1 MVSATFDKLQDFFV
15 RADHRAA
22 SRRPG
27 ARFTGDTSCAALTSP
42 RGLLASGA
50 VGRSAAAVPTSE
62 QGPALIRTGRA
73 LVNRRRAAL
82 VGLLGVGAA
91 LVVPV
96 ATLGQP
102 SSIQGQQA
110 QIAQLQNRLNG
121 INYQAT
127 VAVNNYDGAMWH
139 LQTARQQ
146 IAENSAAIK
155 TDTAQLSRSETVLA
169 TRLREVYATPSPSA
183 VQVLLSSGN
192 ITSVVDTTNL
202 VQHIGS
208 QDAKVVTGVRSTLGH
223 LKTARVQLIAA
234 QQTAT
239 QQVAAASQEKSK
251 VLALLSQ
258 QQSVLSNAKANLRA
272 AIAAQQA
279 AAARAA
285 AAQRAAAARQAA
297 LQAQVATQ
305 TQAATGGGGTAQTPI
320 TLPSGSGN
328 AAAVAVAERYL
339 GVPYVWGGESPSG
352 FDCSGLVAYAYAQ
365 IGKSLPHYTVAQY
378 DMFPKVPISQL
389 QPGDIVFFYGLS
401 HEAMYVGGG
410 MIIQAPHT
418 GAFVENTPL
427 SAMGTPDGAV
437 RP

>member
-1 MVSATFDKLQDFFV
+1 
-15 RADHRAA
+15 
-22 SRRPG
+22 
-27 ARFTGDTSCAALTSP
+27 LTLP

-50 VGRSAAAVPTSE
+50 VGRSAAAVPTPE

-73 LVNRRRAAL
+73 LLNRRHAAL

-110 QIAQLQNRLNG
+110 QIAQLQNRLNS

-146 IAENSAAIK
+146 ITENTAAIK
-155 TDTAQLSRSETVLA
+155 ANTAQLARSETVLA
-169 TRLREVYATPSPSA
+169 ARLREVYATPQPTP
-183 VQVLLSSGN
+183 VQVLLASGN
-192 ITSVVDTTNL
+192 ITSVMDTSNL
-202 VQHIGS
+202 VQHIGNE
-208 QDAKVVTGVRSTLGH
+208 DAKVVTGVRTTLGNLDH
-223 LKTARVQLIAA
+223 ERVQLLAA
-234 QQTAT
+234 QQTAAK
-239 QQVAAASQEKSK
+239 QVAAASQQKSK
-251 VLALLSQ
+251 VLALLNQ
-258 QQSVLSNAKANLRA
+258 QQSVLSHAKANLRA
-272 AIAAQQA
+272 EIAAQQA

-285 AAQRAAAARQAA
+285 AAQRAAAAREAA
-297 LQAQVATQ
+297 LQ
-305 TQAATGGGGTAQTPI
+305 TQAAPQSQAVTGGGGSSGQTPI
-320 TLPSGSGN
+320 SLPSGSGN
-328 AAAVAVAERYL
+328 AAAVGVAERYL

-378 DMFPKVPISQL
+378 NMFPKVPISQL
-389 QPGDIVFFYGLS
+389 QPGDVVFFYGLA
-401 HEAMYVGGG
+401 HEAMYIGNG
-410 MIIQAPHT
+410 MVIQAPHT

-427 SAMGTPDGAV
+427 SSMGTPDGAV